1 MRANNNKEVSSVR
14 KPDKPVIIIQGD
26 NNKVYFGET
35 KSHRP
40 AAIII
45 AFGVIIGAALLAV
58 SQCCP
63 ELLTDFVRFMI
74 SMTFSN

>member
-1 MRANNNKEVSSVR
+1 MR

-35 KSHRP
+35 KSHRLV
-40 AAIII
+40 AIII
-45 AFGVIIGAALLAV
+45 ALGVIIGAALLAV

-63 ELLTDFVRFMI
+63 ELLTDFVRFII
-74 SMTFSN
+74 SMAFSN